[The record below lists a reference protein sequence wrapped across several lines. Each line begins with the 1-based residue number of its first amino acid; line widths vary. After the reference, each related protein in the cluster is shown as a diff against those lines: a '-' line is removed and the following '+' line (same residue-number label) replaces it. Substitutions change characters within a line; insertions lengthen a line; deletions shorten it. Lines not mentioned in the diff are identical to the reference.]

1 MRLKVFGANQHR
13 IHQHTPL
20 YERVPT
26 RDADGK
32 PLSDF
37 MMLIPGLRD
46 AGPLL
51 INDRVAGIQ
60 AILTRYPEVVF
71 ADLNIPINVLW
82 VSLSPKIGLIG
93 TIAQDIKRRIPEALL
108 VAPDRA

>member
-1 MRLKVFGANQHR
+1 
-13 IHQHTPL
+13 
-20 YERVPT
+20 VPT
-26 RDADGK
+26 RGPDGK

-37 MMLIPGLRD
+37 MMLFPGLRD
-46 AGPLL
+46 SAPGF
-51 INDRVAGIQ
+51 IKDRVAGIQ
-60 AILTRYPEVVF
+60 AILNRYPEVVF

-93 TIAQDIKRRIPEALL
+93 VIAEEIKQRIPEALL